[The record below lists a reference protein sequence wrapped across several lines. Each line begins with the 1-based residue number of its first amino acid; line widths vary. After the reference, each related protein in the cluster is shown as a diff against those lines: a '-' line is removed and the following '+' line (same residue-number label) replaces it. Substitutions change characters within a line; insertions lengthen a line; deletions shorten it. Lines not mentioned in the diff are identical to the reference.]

1 MCIWSTIIGYTHT
14 LHSPTHTH
22 IRKTNQWITQNNK
35 NSIISTFLTNAL
47 NLLLCL
53 QLDGKMSRV
62 HSLWSIISWMC
73 WRQEERASLTS
84 SGTYFTSVTLWFL
97 EDQTN
102 KCATCSLV
110 SFTGADGWMRR
121 MIPQSHAGGGKLS
134 KIDCVG
140 DILFFFWCHF

>member
-1 MCIWSTIIGYTHT
+1 
-14 LHSPTHTH
+14 
-22 IRKTNQWITQNNK
+22 
-35 NSIISTFLTNAL
+35 
-47 NLLLCL
+47 
-53 QLDGKMSRV
+53 
-62 HSLWSIISWMC
+62 MC

-121 MIPQSHAGGGKLS
+121 MIPQSHAGGVNSLR
-134 KIDCVG
+134 
-140 DILFFFWCHF
+140 LTALETFYFFSGVTFNVANMAENREE